1 VGISRRRTDGRR
13 EVVRKVDRKVGRA
26 GAHATMFADVQKV
39 ESAALSNPLRWVL
52 WALLGLFAIRPA
64 VQHTVLELLIEVLVI
79 AMFVSLIR
87 QLSPSRLL
95 FVGGCV
101 LIGITAAVRML
112 DNAKIGLWTASLAH
126 LLPLLLS
133 ATVILLLVSFVV
145 RSKVINHN
153 TVLAAISIYVY
164 MGVFW
169 GFAYLLLYD
178 IDPNSFELD
187 FKSGTAEQQL
197 RYYSI
202 ITLTTVGY
210 GDITPKT
217 PQARSFAALE
227 ALVAQI
233 YLAAIVARLVG
244 IEITMGMSKKV
255 EQEVQQ
261 QLETKSDPCDDRSRD
276 DRSRDGGR

>member
-1 VGISRRRTDGRR
+1 
-13 EVVRKVDRKVGRA
+13 
-26 GAHATMFADVQKV
+26 MFADVQKL

-64 VQHTVLELLIEVLVI
+64 VQNTVLELLIEVLVI
-79 AMFVSLIR
+79 AMFVSLIH

-95 FVGGCV
+95 FVAGCV
-101 LIGITAAVRML
+101 LIGITAVVRVL
-112 DNAKIGLWTASLAH
+112 DDAKIGLWTASLAH

-145 RSKVINHN
+145 RSKVIRHN

-197 RYYSI
+197 RYYSF

-227 ALVAQI
+227 ALVGQI

-244 IEITMGMSKKV
+244 IEITTGMSKKV

-261 QLETKSDPCDDRSRD
+261 QLDTKSDPCDDRSRD